1 MPLRTI
7 GIATLMFFDYILE
20 IVIVSSLG
28 VIIYVLGRALPRI
41 SGEAEEAPS
50 KFSLKIK
57 AFFSSLPLHKFDAL
71 VSSLTEKFLRRFRV
85 VVLKLENMVS
95 AGIHKLR
102 NGKNSSA
109 SEEKSTGD
117 LFDKK

>member
-1 MPLRTI
+1 
-7 GIATLMFFDYILE
+7 MFLDYIFE

-28 VIIYVLGRALPRI
+28 VIIYVLGRALPRV
-41 SGEAEEAPS
+41 SSEAEAPPS

-57 AFFSSLPLHKFDAL
+57 AFFASLPLHKFDAL

-95 AGIHKLR
+95 AGIHKIR
-102 NGKNSSA
+102 SGKNGSA
-109 SEEKSTGD
+109 PEENPTGD